1 MVYIHP
7 SIMLGTEWKI
17 NIIILHMTCLALKE
31 LFPVCFNAALDLIL
45 LQVELLVV
53 LL

>member
-1 MVYIHP
+1 MYP

-17 NIIILHMTCLALKE
+17 NIIILRMTWLALKE
-31 LFPVCFNAALDLIL
+31 LFPVCFSAAWDLIF